1 MKIYVHVQV
10 RTDTDRTSIDI
21 NGETSV
27 IGVLKFK

>member
-10 RTDTDRTSIDI
+10 RTDTDHTSIDI

-27 IGVLKFK
+27 IGVLNFK